1 MSDDTAESDFPII
14 DPLEAARA
22 IGLRYV
28 SDAEPGLRREP
39 AADGGFTYLDA
50 RDQPVGPRVVARI
63 AALRIPPAWVEVWI
77 CPRADGHL
85 QATGRDARERKQY
98 RYHPDWSAT
107 RNQTKYHRL
116 AQFGAALPGLRQRM
130 DADLARR
137 GLPRDKVLAA
147 VLSLMELTYIRV
159 GNVEYARANR
169 SYGLTTL
176 RDKHV
181 QVICRANAEEV
192 PEMVR
197 LAHRYRAGALNYKLA
212 GLREGTEAARI
223 REDQRAW
230 LLAEGVPAATALAA
244 ELGVETNLDVF
255 AAQLG
260 AGGGDTAPI
269 ADVGCFMGHVY
280 ARVLVDGT
288 VLYCCNTEVVVGS
301 LSQAR
306 FSELWRGARWN
317 EWRARLRAGQYLP
330 SCGQCGKLN
339 QNVKIGRKLAAA
351 YGEETLRRVTG
362 RGA

>member
-1 MSDDTAESDFPII
+1 MSDDTAESDFPIT
-14 DPLEAARA
+14 DPLEAAQA

-181 QVICRANAEEV
+181 QVAGESIRFQFVGKSGQPHAIDV
-192 PEMVR
+192 RDRR
-197 LAHRYRAGALNYKLA
+197 LARIVRQCRDIPGYELFQYYDEDGQRQRVGSGDVNDYLRAATGVEFSAKDLRTWGGSVMAAAALAALGPAESETAARRNVVAVIKDVAGALGN
-212 GLREGTEAARI
+212 R
-223 REDQRAW
+223 
-230 LLAEGVPAATALAA
+230 PATCRKYYVHPVVLDAYATGELAA
-244 ELGVETNLDVF
+244 VWAESV
-255 AAQLG
+255 
-260 AGGGDTAPI
+260 
-269 ADVGCFMGHVY
+269 
-280 ARVLVDGT
+280 
-288 VLYCCNTEVVVGS
+288 
-301 LSQAR
+301 
-306 FSELWRGARWN
+306 
-317 EWRARLRAGQYLP
+317 
-330 SCGQCGKLN
+330 
-339 QNVKIGRKLAAA
+339 AAA
-351 YGEETLRRVTG
+351 EAEPTPGLSAEETAFLALLRRAAKTSV
-362 RGA
+362 